1 MALRTK
7 KIKLKP
13 GFALQD
19 WTLLCSRATKLN
31 GLQGKPIPGDGWTK
45 AEIKK
50 HNSRFDGWII
60 VRDNVYNVTPYLPYH
75 PGGDEI
81 MLPVLGKDATK
92 LYDRYHKYVSL
103 SLLDACF
110 VGKVKKRKRKDD
122 KEENEVSNEK
132 VAAEEEKVD
141 SGNGSIKIG
150 GGDNEPAEVAQVES
164 APWREV

>member
-31 GLQGKPIPGDGWTK
+31 GLQGKPIPEDGWTK

-50 HNSRFDGWII
+50 HNTRFDGWII

-110 VGKVKKRKRKDD
+110 VGKVKKRKRKSD
-122 KEENEVSNEK
+122 KEENEATGEK
-132 VAAEEEKVD
+132 VAAIEEKDD
-141 SGNGSIKIG
+141 SETGSMKIR
-150 GGDNEPAEVAQVES
+150 GDDNHPAQDSQKKA